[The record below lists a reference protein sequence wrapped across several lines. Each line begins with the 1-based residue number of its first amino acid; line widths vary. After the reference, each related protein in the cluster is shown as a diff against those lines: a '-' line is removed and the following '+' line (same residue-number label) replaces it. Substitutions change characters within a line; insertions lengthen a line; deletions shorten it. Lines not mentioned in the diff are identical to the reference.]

1 MKRYSTFSFL
11 KKENFDIIALQE
23 SHIST
28 NEEAHLWELQWRGKL
43 FYSLGSSH
51 SLGQIILVSKNNM
64 DNTRCILKDDRI
76 LMLETTFGN
85 QKIAIANIYAPQSV
99 SEKKYSSTHIYT
111 TSLKNT
117 QMMITQSLYSETSIQ
132 YWQTT
137 KTPYQVKNT
146 TQGKELYWTNS

>member
-1 MKRYSTFSFL
+1 
-11 KKENFDIIALQE
+11 
-23 SHIST
+23 
-28 NEEAHLWELQWRGKL
+28 
-43 FYSLGSSH
+43 
-51 SLGQIILVSKNNM
+51 M

-146 TQGKELYWTNS
+146 TQGKELHWTNS